1 MALEYSRVASQYDE
15 TAGRLVERW
24 LVWDKAGTATEGP
37 EAVLVNLRALTS
49 PAVITSLLYPRK
61 TFAAS
66 FSQATVGQ
74 TLRLRD
80 IGVEMMNAA
89 AGWMAQL
96 TLTYGTRYTLRRDSA
111 TASKALLPVNR
122 SVQPST
128 RAMACYRDILGA
140 LALPTGTTLESSVDI
155 SGTKLDEGGNPLT
168 IPVPQVTVTLTS
180 IIDSFQ
186 TDLTAY
192 DIAWTT
198 HGLTLNNAAFLGFPA
213 YSCLLTDVGFQHLE
227 DEYYTARIVFL
238 HDTYFFFEQVAKR
251 DSDGKV
257 KLSNPGNQASDVRWK
272 RANVEATNWNAS
284 TLLPTGTWT
293 YDRLLKAEFGVS
305 P

>member
-1 MALEYSRVASQYDE
+1 MALEYSRTSSQYDE
-15 TAGRLVERW
+15 SGGRLVERW
-24 LVWDKAGTATEGP
+24 LVWDKAGTATAGP
-37 EAVLVNLRALTS
+37 EAVLVSLRALSS
-49 PAVITSLLYPRK
+49 PAIITTSLYPRK
-61 TFAAS
+61 TFATS
-66 FSQATVGQ
+66 FATTTVAG

-80 IGVEMMNAA
+80 ISVNMMNAA
-89 AGWMAQL
+89 AGWMAEL
-96 TLTYGTRYTLRRDSA
+96 TLTFGTRYTLRNDDA
-111 TASKALLPVNR
+111 TKARLPVNR

-128 RAMACYRDILGA
+128 RAMACYRDINGSA
-140 LALPTGTTLESSVDI
+140 AFPTGTTLESTADI
-155 SGTKLDEGGNPLT
+155 GGTKLDEAGNPLQ

-192 DIAWTT
+192 DLAWST
-198 HGLTLNNAAFLGFPA
+198 HGLTVNNAAFLGFAA

-227 DEYYTARIVFL
+227 DEYFTARIVFL

-257 KLSNPGNQASDVRWK
+257 KLTTPGNQASDVRWK

>member
-1 MALEYSRVASQYDE
+1 MALEYSRVDSQYDE

-24 LVWDKAGTATEGP
+24 LVWDKAGTAADGP
-37 EAVLVNLRALTS
+37 EAVLVNLRALTTPS
-49 PAVITSLLYPRK
+49 AITANLYPRK

-96 TLTYGTRYTLRRDSA
+96 TLTFGTRYTLRRDSS

-128 RAMACYRDILGA
+128 RAMACYRDINGSA
-140 LALPTGTTLESSVDI
+140 AFPTGTTLESTADI
-155 SGTKLDEGGNPLT
+155 GGTKLDEAGNPLQ
-168 IPVPQVTVTLTS
+168 ISVPQVTVTLTS

-192 DIAWTT
+192 DLAWST
-198 HGLTLNNAAFLGFPA
+198 HGLTVNNAAFLGFAA

-238 HDTYFFFEQVAKR
+238 HDTYLFFEQVAKR

-257 KLSNPGNQASDVRWK
+257 KLTTPGNQASDVRWK

>member
-1 MALEYSRVASQYDE
+1 MALDYSLVSSQFDE
-15 TAGRLVERW
+15 SDGRLVERW
-24 LVWDKAGTATEGP
+24 LVWDKAGPATAGP
-37 EAVLVNLRALTS
+37 TTVLIALRGGSGPTS
-49 PAVITSLLYPRK
+49 ITTDLYPRK
-61 TFAAS
+61 PYAS
-66 FSQATVGQ
+66 VWAQTDVGT

-80 IGVEMMNAA
+80 INVEMMTVPV
-89 AGWMAQL
+89 GWMAQL
-96 TLTYGTRYTLRRDSA
+96 TLTFGTRYVLRRDLTTSD
-111 TASKALLPVNR
+111 KALLPVNR

-128 RAMACYRDILGA
+128 RAMACYRDINGSA
-140 LALPTGTTLESSVDI
+140 AFPTGTTLESASDI
-155 SGTKLDEGGNPLT
+155 GGTKLDEAGNPLS

-192 DIAWTT
+192 DLAWST
-198 HGLTLNNAAFLGFPA
+198 HGLTVNNATFLGFPA

-227 DEYYTARIVFL
+227 DEYYTARIVFV
-238 HDTYFFFEQVAKR
+238 HDTYLFFEQVAKR

-257 KLSNPGNQASDVRWK
+257 KLTSLGQASDVRWK
-272 RANVEATNWNAS
+272 RANVDATNWNAS

-293 YDRLLKAEFGVS
+293 YDRLLKGEFGVT